1 MYDIVS
7 NIIDHNWITQGAG
20 EQQYVYYICG
30 ALIVLFSVIFIDMI
44 REIFRA
50 FVRG

>member
-1 MYDIVS
+1 MYDII
-7 NIIDHNWITQGAG
+7 NDIINHNWTTGSN

-30 ALIVLFSVIFIDMI
+30 ALIVLFAVIFIDMI